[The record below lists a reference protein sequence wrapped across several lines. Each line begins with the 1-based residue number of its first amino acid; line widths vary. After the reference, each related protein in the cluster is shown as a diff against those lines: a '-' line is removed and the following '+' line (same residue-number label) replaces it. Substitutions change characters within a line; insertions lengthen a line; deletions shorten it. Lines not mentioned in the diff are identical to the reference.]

1 MRKQAMRP
9 RAMVMIPKTMKIHR
23 HLRRGSGNG
32 EGEGET
38 AGTEKRRRVKEEE
51 REGKGEKECQ
61 LGCSRN
67 FFEELVLAPS
77 KRWKVVYSGSRM

>member
-1 MRKQAMRP
+1 
-9 RAMVMIPKTMKIHR
+9 
-23 HLRRGSGNG
+23 
-32 EGEGET
+32 
-38 AGTEKRRRVKEEE
+38 VKEEE